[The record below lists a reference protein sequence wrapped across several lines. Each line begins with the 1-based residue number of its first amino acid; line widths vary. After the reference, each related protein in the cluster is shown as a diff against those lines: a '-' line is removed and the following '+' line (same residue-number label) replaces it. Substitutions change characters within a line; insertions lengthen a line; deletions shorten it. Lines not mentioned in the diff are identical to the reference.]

1 MESQWNHSSLEV
13 NRSMQ
18 TPEFDS
24 ETLKKNILENSNFGD
39 IKFLI
44 QPGTMY
50 FQTGKKL
57 IRYTVLSAE
66 HLNNYKI

>member
-39 IKFLI
+39 IKFLN

-50 FQTGKKL
+50 FQTGKK
-57 IRYTVLSAE
+57 
-66 HLNNYKI
+66 